1 VNGLQ
6 QLKLL
11 LQVCG
16 VLLPM
21 ISAARQVTDCDTQLS
36 DLLLF
41 LSRTLFPMIS
51 ADAEFPR
58 FANSIGFDGHL
69 YFSV

>member
-6 QLKLL
+6 QLELL

-21 ISAARQVTDCDTQLS
+21 ISAAGQVTDCDTQLS

-41 LSRTLFPMIS
+41 LSRTLFPLIS
-51 ADAEFPR
+51 ADVEFLGL
-58 FANSIGFDGHL
+58 ANSIGFDGHL
-69 YFSV
+69 FFSV